1 MAIGTALIRAFSTN
15 ARDPSAEDEARGD
28 VCLRIGAYLQ
38 RQSF

>member
-1 MAIGTALIRAFSTN
+1 MATGSALIRAFSTS
-15 ARDPSAEDEARGD
+15 ARDPSVKDEARGD